1 MVGQKKTQESQNKTQ
16 DTKKN
21 SRRSW
26 VFSSYLEFFL
36 WTLEFFLAQS
46 WFFETNIGLQSPG
59 SLSGPVVASIRQ
71 RASQTSNFG
80 GLEFFSYLEFFFGD
94 SWVFFWS
101 TMVFRNKYRITITR
115 ELVWAS
121 GSKYPAA
128 RLPDKQFRRPWVFF
142 RILSFLCDSWVF
154 FVESWDFFSPM
165 ATNGRYYEKHL
176 FGTLGNL
183 IRISYTKYPTSTHHK
198 HVVFGFMAFLCI
210 LWGWV
215 FPSVIVCFS
224 QSQGK
229 KWLGGQKIA
238 TKKTVDSD

>member
-1 MVGQKKTQESQNKTQ
+1 MI
-16 DTKKN
+16 
-21 SRRSW
+21 
-26 VFSSYLEFFL
+26 LEFFS
-36 WTLEFFLAQS
+36 AQP

-71 RASQTSNFG
+71 RASRTSNFG
-80 GLEFFSYLEFFFGD
+80 GLEFFS
-94 SWVFFWS
+94 
-101 TMVFRNKYRITITR
+101 
-115 ELVWAS
+115 
-121 GSKYPAA
+121 
-128 RLPDKQFRRPWVFF
+128 
-142 RILSFLCDSWVF
+142 RILSFFCDSWVF

-176 FGTLGNL
+176 FWTLGNL
-183 IRISYTKYPTSTHHK
+183 IRISYTKYPTSTHHE

-229 KWLGGQKIA
+229 KLLGGQKIA
-238 TKKTVDSD
+238 SKKTVDSD